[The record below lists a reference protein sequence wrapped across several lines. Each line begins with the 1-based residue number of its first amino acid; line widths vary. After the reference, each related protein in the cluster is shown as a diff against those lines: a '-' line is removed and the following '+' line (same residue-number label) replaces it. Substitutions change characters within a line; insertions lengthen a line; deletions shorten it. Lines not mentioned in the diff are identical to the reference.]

1 MQATTTPLVLDKLT
15 TASIITGTAMWM
27 SWSVLVV
34 LLSAAVPELRVS
46 QLFGLL
52 ALSGVAATLAHLL
65 LFAFGDKA
73 MQASFAQAATVLLL
87 IPALGLI
94 WLLQDNSVS
103 YSNLLLLAFI
113 CGLGGAQFMAL
124 GDTQQHDRSQ
134 LGWSLGVNASVLGI
148 GIILAQVS
156 VPVLTAMPWA
166 GELSGQP
173 WTTQAATGNML
184 GNIAAGTPMWLANVG
199 WFMALA
205 LLVIIVLRLVPLWPS
220 PAPVYV
226 PHPPRAIARQ
236 LIFRNKHTW
245 LMALL
250 YVMAFGSFIGFAIT
264 FPLSLQFLFGLSRVW
279 EGGELIRVV
288 SNDHAPNAL
297 TYAWIGPLL
306 GVLARP
312 LGGWVS
318 DQTGGARLA
327 QWCAL
332 ALAAACSIAALVAYQ
347 AFYSRTPEVWFL
359 SYILAFLL
367 IFIASGMASSAI
379 FKAISEIFP
388 PEQLGTVLRW
398 VVALATTGAIYIP
411 LLWSLH
417 SATATPAFALLGFAV
432 FYVICAVIIQWVY
445 LRRRS
450 EFYNP

>member
-1 MQATTTPLVLDKLT
+1 
-15 TASIITGTAMWM
+15 MWM

-34 LLSAAVPELRVS
+34 LLSATMPDFSVS
-46 QLFGLL
+46 QLFALL

-65 LFAFGDKA
+65 LFAVGDKA
-73 MQASFAQAATVLLL
+73 MQASFSQTATVLLL
-87 IPALGLI
+87 LPAIGLI
-94 WLLQDNSVS
+94 CLLQDSS
-103 YSNLLLLAFI
+103 IGYSSLLVLAFI

-124 GDTQQHDRSQ
+124 GDTAPYERTQ

-148 GIILAQVS
+148 GIVLAQVG
-156 VPVLTAMPWA
+156 VPLLTALPWA
-166 GELSGQP
+166 GELSGAP
-173 WTTQAATGNML
+173 WSTQAATGNML
-184 GNIAAGTPMWLANVG
+184 GNIAPGTPIWLANVG

-205 LLVIIVLRLVPLWPS
+205 LLMIIVLRQMPLWQLS
-220 PAPVYV
+220 GPVELNHRV
-226 PHPPRAIARQ
+226 RPLARR

-250 YVMAFGSFIGFAIT
+250 YIMAFGSFIGFAIT
-264 FPLSLQFLFGLSRVW
+264 FPLSLQFVFGLSRVW
-279 EGGELIRVV
+279 EGGELVYAV

-312 LGGWVS
+312 LGGWLA
-318 DQTGGARLA
+318 DQVGGARVA
-327 QWCAL
+327 KWCAL
-332 ALAAACSIAALVAYQ
+332 ALALACSFAALTAYQ
-347 AFYSRTPEVWFL
+347 AFYSRTPETLFL

-367 IFIASGMASSAI
+367 IFIASAMASSAV
-379 FKAISEIFP
+379 FKSISEIFP

-417 SATATPAFALLGFAV
+417 SATATPAAALLGFAV
-432 FYVICAVIIQWVY
+432 FYVICAAIIHWNY
-445 LRRRS
+445 LRRQS